1 MCETHYIDDRSWIRR
16 KVLNIMA
23 GNTPDMLRFYMDL
36 ATWTRIPIIGYL
48 FKFLCEEY
56 GRYYHGGKVYT
67 LKHCLDFVEQAAS
80 VTVVECACRK
90 TFNNCQKT
98 THNCLTINTTADVM
112 IGKSEKNPKKLS
124 PKEAEDVL
132 RRSHKEGLLHVIH
145 HCIAPN
151 EYAICSCCSCCCVPL
166 RQRMDYGIV
175 NAVLAGDRQA
185 QADNQKCISCNN
197 CVQICPVGALTGYFE
212 EGGEGVLI
220 DLDKCLGCGLCID
233 SCPVEALCLVERS
246 RITAQLITHELGK
259 WQKSIL
265 YFLLF
270 IIIFPIAWAH
280 KLINKPK

>member
-1 MCETHYIDDRSWIRR
+1 MCENHSIDDGSWIRR

-36 ATWTRIPIIGYL
+36 ANWTRIPIIGYL

-56 GRYYHGGKVYT
+56 GRYYHGGKVHT
-67 LKHCLDFVEQAAS
+67 LKQCQDFVEQVCS

-90 TFNNCQKT
+90 TFHNCQKPI
-98 THNCLTINTTADVM
+98 HNCLTLNTTADVM
-112 IGKSEKNPKKLS
+112 IEKPEKNPQKLS
-124 PKEAEDVL
+124 AEEAKDIL
-132 RRSHKEGLLHVIH
+132 KQSHDEGLLHVIH

-175 NAVLAGDRQA
+175 NAVLAGDMKA
-185 QADNQKCISCNN
+185 QADNQKCISCNA
-197 CVQICPVGALTGYFE
+197 CVQVCPPGAVVCHLE
-212 EGGEGVLI
+212 ESQEGVQI
-220 DLDKCLGCGLCID
+220 DQDKCLGCGLCTD
-233 SCPVEALCLVERS
+233 HCPTEAIHLVERS
-246 RITAQLITHELGK
+246 EITEKLITRELRK

-270 IIIFPIAWAH
+270 IIVFPIAWAH
-280 KLINKPK
+280 KLIYRPD